1 MKEGNMFNFFKT
13 NKEDQIDSL
22 KKKYGDKV
30 INFHSFIGQKLI
42 ICSDKLIVADLMRT
56 VYVSYLEISSV
67 DIEPTGLKIHTTSG
81 KKYDI
86 PIVTNLEQIASEI
99 MDLRNDYLLESK
111 SSK

>member
-1 MKEGNMFNFFKT
+1 MFNFFKT
-13 NKEDQIDSL
+13 NKEDQINSL

-67 DIEPTGLKIHTTSG
+67 DIEPTGLKINTTSG
-81 KKYDI
+81 KKYDV
-86 PIVTNLEQIASEI
+86 PIIANFEKIASEI
-99 MDLRNDYLLESK
+99 MDLRNDYLLESRN
-111 SSK
+111 SK

>member
-1 MKEGNMFNFFKT
+1 MFNFLKT
-13 NKEDQIDSL
+13 NKEDQINSL

-30 INFHSFIGQKLI
+30 VNFHSFMGQKLI

-56 VYVSYLEISSV
+56 VYVSYIEISSV
-67 DIEPTGLKIHTTSG
+67 NIEHTGLKIHTTSG

-99 MDLRNDYLLESK
+99 MDLRNDYLIEARNSK
-111 SSK
+111 